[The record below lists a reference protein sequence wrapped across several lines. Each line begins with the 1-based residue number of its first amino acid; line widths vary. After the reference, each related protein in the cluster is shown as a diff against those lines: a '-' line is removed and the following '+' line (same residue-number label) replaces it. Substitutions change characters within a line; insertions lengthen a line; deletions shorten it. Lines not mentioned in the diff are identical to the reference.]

1 MAITDDIAD
10 KLAIAA
16 IKAEEELDDVGLIN
30 QVAQLIGASSQTTQE
45 AFLTSVR
52 VRKAE
57 ARALKFLEDK
67 LAGKAVASDLPSTGD
82 LIETTDH

>member
-1 MAITDDIAD
+1 MGITDDIAD

-16 IKAEEELDDVGLIN
+16 IKAEAELDDVGLIN

-67 LAGKAVASDLPSTGD
+67 LAGKAVESDLPNTGD

>member
-16 IKAEEELDDVGLIN
+16 IEAEEKLDDVGLIN

-67 LAGKAVASDLPSTGD
+67 LAGKKIDMGPNVGD
-82 LIETTDH
+82 KIETTDH